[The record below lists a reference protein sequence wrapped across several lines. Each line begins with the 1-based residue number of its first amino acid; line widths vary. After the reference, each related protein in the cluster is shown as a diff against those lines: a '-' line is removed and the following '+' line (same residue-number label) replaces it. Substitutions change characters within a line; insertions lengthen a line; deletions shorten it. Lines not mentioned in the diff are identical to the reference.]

1 MCVLHISVLCTYN
14 TPSRR
19 KNQNVISTKI
29 LTYFLSVLHNIQYTI
44 FRFSVNVIIYWHA
57 KHLFLCIMHTHF
69 CVVFIYFARAVNV
82 CYFYDCIIFCTRT
95 HHSVCV
101 DVRGQKNRNRRISSV
116 PVFGAPPDIMRL
128 KFRCFRNKGSAVLRI
143 IRRQAGSFSS
153 DSWSA
158 RSAALFPAARNPA
171 ESYNRSY
178 RSA

>member
-44 FRFSVNVIIYWHA
+44 FRFSANVIIYWHA

-82 CYFYDCIIFCTRT
+82 CYFNNCIIFLHLHTPQRVCRCPRT
-95 HHSVCV
+95 KKQEQADFVCSCF
-101 DVRGQKNRNRRISSV
+101 R
-116 PVFGAPPDIMRL
+116 GAPRHYAIKIQM
-128 KFRCFRNKGSAVLRI
+128 FSEQRI
-143 IRRQAGSFSS
+143 CS
-153 DSWSA
+153 
-158 RSAALFPAARNPA
+158 PANNPA
-171 ESYNRSY
+171 SGRFFFL
-178 RSA
+178 R